1 MVTQRSL
8 LTSSGF
14 YMHVVNTHPALVR
27 SPLLL
32 GRDIMTSA
40 TLKRKTFNRGWLT
53 VQKFGSLS
61 WWEAWWHASR
71 YGAGEAADS
80 RKKET
85 EPRALYM
92 GS

>member
-8 LTSSGF
+8 LTSSGS

-40 TLKRKTFNRGWLT
+40 TF
-53 VQKFGSLS
+53 
-61 WWEAWWHASR
+61 
-71 YGAGEAADS
+71 
-80 RKKET
+80 KKENV
-85 EPRALYM
+85 
-92 GS
+92 